1 MYALFTKEEKFNFVS
16 NFGSVDFIEKTK
28 GLTSYAAHIY
38 HILLRELK
46 RLFYKNEIKEDNIGI
61 YVELSREIIGDRVKG
76 GLCAHT
82 VAKYIKE
89 LQRYGL
95 LIDRRMGLKLCN
107 RIYLKY
113 RKDAKRYDIDKSENK
128 KSENTKIENG
138 QKNSGEAPASK
149 TPHENPLINKANEII
164 AQIIDECLP
173 YRTINQMLILC
184 KDNLDDLNM
193 AVQYCFG
200 KTPTK
205 SYTAMLMNTLR
216 EQYHKKKK
224 ERKKKREEKKSNSIP
239 KVSKKVSDF
248 NKMAEHEEWEFDKLE
263 VVQRYHIQRDLGI
276 ITEEEYQQKITEL
289 GISL

>member
-1 MYALFTKEEKFNFVS
+1 MYALFTKEEKFNFTAQY
-16 NFGSVDFIEKTK
+16 GMVDYIFHTK
-28 GLTSYAAHIY
+28 GLSTMAKTIY
-38 HILLRELK
+38 QVLLGELK
-46 RLFYKNEIKEDNIGI
+46 YLHHSNRLKVDDKGI
-61 YVELSREIIGDRVKG
+61 YVEMTRSVIGEKLS
-76 GLCAHT
+76 LCSHT

-113 RKDAKRYDIDKSENK
+113 RSDAKRYNIDADKAK
-128 KSENTKIENG
+128 TVKSENTKIENG

-149 TPHENPLINKANEII
+149 TPQSTTLISKATEII

-224 ERKKKREEKKSNSIP
+224 ERKEKRESKPIP
-239 KVSKKVSDF
+239 KISKKVSDF
-248 NKMAEHEEWEFDKLE
+248 NKMAEHEEWDFDKLE
-263 VVQRYHIQRDLGI
+263 MAQRYHVQRKLGSI
-276 ITEEEYQQKITEL
+276 SEEEYKQKIAEL